1 MPLILL
7 SSITLGLHVFLVILL
22 AKTYDLNR
30 VWVLKKERIDKI
42 IEFEKSVVATK
53 LSAMRDGFR
62 EYCLTTGGNKVVK

>member
-30 VWVLKKERIDKI
+30 V
-42 IEFEKSVVATK
+42 
-53 LSAMRDGFR
+53 
-62 EYCLTTGGNKVVK
+62 